1 MEHTVS
7 DPLVEDYLRRLDA
20 AAAGL
25 APDRREDLLG
35 GIREHIEAAI
45 ASGEV
50 TDEASLRAL
59 LDRLGEPEE
68 IVASAAEPGDPV
80 PWAPPPAPQVFY
92 RRPGFG
98 LELAAVLFLTIG
110 SLLFVVGWL
119 AGVVMVWSSRRWT
132 LLEKLVATLV
142 FPGGPGFVAFL
153 SVLAVGQSSCSSTSV
168 DVAGG
173 SSTESVETCTSSGLQ
188 LPAPYGAILVIAW
201 IVLPLVVAGVLLHRA
216 RRRADDEPPI
226 PVYPTTRS
234 RWGGLEIA
242 AVLLLGVGGFVVP
255 IVAPIAGLLC
265 AWMSDQWTRSEKWV
279 ATAIASLGAV
289 FPLGAVLV
297 LIAARS

>member
-7 DPLVEDYLRRLDA
+7 EPLVEDYLRRLDA

-25 APDRREDLLG
+25 APDRREDLLS
-35 GIREHIEAAI
+35 GIREHIDAAI
-45 ASGEV
+45 ASDEV

-68 IVASAAEPGDPV
+68 IVASAAEPGDPM
-80 PWAPPPAPQVFY
+80 PWAPPAAPPVFY
-92 RRPGFG
+92 RRPGIA
-98 LELAAVLFLTIG
+98 LELTAVLLLTIG

-119 AGVVMVWSSRRWT
+119 AGVVLVWSSRRWT
-132 LLEKLVATLV
+132 LIEKLVATLV

-153 SVLAVGQSSCSSTSV
+153 SLVAVGESSCVSTSV
-168 DVAGG
+168 DVAG
-173 SSTESVETCTSSGLQ
+173 SSSPGSVETCTSSGLQ
-188 LPAPYGAILVIAW
+188 LPAPYGAILVITW

-216 RRRADDEPPI
+216 RRRADAEPPI
-226 PVYPTTRS
+226 PVYPATRS

-242 AVLLLGVGGFVVP
+242 AVLLLSVGGFVVP
-255 IVAPIAGLLC
+255 IIAPVAGVFC
-265 AWMSDQWTRSEKWV
+265 AWMSDQWTRNEKWV

-289 FPLGAVLV
+289 IPLGAFLV